1 MDIED
6 LLYKF
11 LYDFNIESPNRSILE
26 SICKQTEKGVA
37 LTDRQYALVLEKLT
51 QHEDVFLAN
60 NIILTDLKTRLP
72 LRSINREKYIKIVER
87 NNALWIK
94 VRFPFAKKDIVKI
107 QSLHIPAREYEHVRS
122 SHEHF
127 YKLTGVNAYAVV
139 DALKNRNFNIDADL
153 VEYVNKV
160 SDVLDNSNLY
170 NSSFE
175 NVIQR
180 IDSPWKESLSE
191 MSDLI
196 KADRSLQFGY
206 VVDSV
211 DIQTLTQHIAYRDDI
226 EVTCDPDTWTMQ
238 DIVDS
243 IAELKR
249 FPLVVTIDESDAFEQ
264 VSQIHNAFSPYV
276 DNSLQSVM
284 FRVDNNDVANNV
296 LNQYIKDHKLN
307 NWVDNR
313 TKIVYIKKNKLPKPL
328 LESDFIP
335 ICSLSKTSIRS
346 HNNVRSY
353 IDLNCDC
360 ILHNDKSSSFF
371 DRRRYQHY
379 G

>member
-11 LYDFNIESPNRSILE
+11 LYDFNIESPNRPILE

-37 LTDRQYALVLEKLT
+37 LTDRQYALVVEKIKE
-51 QHEDVFLAN
+51 HEDVFLAE
-60 NIILTDLKTRLP
+60 NILLDSISTRLP
-72 LRSINREKYIKIVER
+72 IRSINREKYIKIVER
-87 NNALWIK
+87 NDALWIN

-107 QSLHIPAREYEHVRS
+107 QSLHISTREYEHIRG

-127 YKLTGVNAYAVV
+127 YKLTPTNAHKVV
-139 DALKNRNFNIDADL
+139 TALENRNFNIDTDL
-153 VEYVNKV
+153 VNYVDKV
-160 SDVLDNSNLY
+160 SNIMSNEKNY
-170 NSSFE
+170 NLSFK

-211 DIQTLTQHIAYRDDI
+211 DIQTLTQRIAYRDDI

-243 IAELKR
+243 IVELKR

-264 VSQIHNAFSPYV
+264 VSQIHNAFLPYV

-284 FRVDNNDVANNV
+284 FRVDNNDVANSV